1 MTAAGVVLAQ
11 ADQADLTGWWVGIG
25 IGVLIVA
32 VVALLVVA
40 LIVLAE
46 RIARQAR
53 RAAAALDAAEVNTRG
68 LWDVAAVNREALAV
82 LEGTVRARH
91 ALEDAS

>member
-1 MTAAGVVLAQ
+1 MTAVVVLAQ
-11 ADQADLTGWWVGIG
+11 ADQADLTGWWIG
-25 IGVLIVA
+25 IAIGALIVV
-32 VVALLVVA
+32 VVALIVIA

-53 RAAAALDAAEVNTRG
+53 MAAAALDAAERNTQG
-68 LWDVAAVNREALAV
+68 LWDVGGVNREALAV

-91 ALEDAS
+91 ALEDAL

>member
-1 MTAAGVVLAQ
+1 MIAAVVVLAQ
-11 ADQADLTGWWVGIG
+11 ADQPSLTGWWVGIA
-25 IGVLIVA
+25 IGVLVVAIVA
-32 VVALLVVA
+32 LVVVALT
-40 LIVLAE
+40 VLAE

-53 RAAAALDAAEVNTRG
+53 MAAAALDAAERNTQG
-68 LWDVAAVNREALAV
+68 LWDVGAVNREALAV

>member
-1 MTAAGVVLAQ
+1 MTAAVVLAQ
-11 ADQADLTGWWVGIG
+11 ADQVDLTGWWVGIA
-25 IGVLIVA
+25 IGVLVVAIVA
-32 VVALLVVA
+32 LVVVA

-53 RAAAALDAAEVNTRG
+53 MAAAALDVAEENTRG
-68 LWDVAAVNREALAV
+68 LWDVGAVNREALAV

-91 ALEDAS
+91 ALEGAS